1 MQSKKNEN
9 KKLRF
14 HAVSTDKNADLVRID
29 CKNKKKGCYTW
40 GLQKIY
46 ININKQ
52 TIV

>member
-29 CKNKKKGCYTW
+29 CKNKKKRLLHLGFT
-40 GLQKIY
+40 KDIH
-46 ININKQ
+46 
-52 TIV
+52 